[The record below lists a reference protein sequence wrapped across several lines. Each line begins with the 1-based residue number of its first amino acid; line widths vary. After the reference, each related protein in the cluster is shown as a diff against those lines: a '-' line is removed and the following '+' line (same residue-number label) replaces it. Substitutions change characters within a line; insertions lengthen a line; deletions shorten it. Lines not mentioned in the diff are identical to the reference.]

1 MSCLTVYHETSPD
14 IPNKVLTHFEDIAAT
29 LAEHGIGFERQPVAG
44 SVAPGSS
51 SQIVVEACGGQL
63 GELSRA
69 LGYPNTDIISLNRDH
84 AQKAEQ
90 RGRFLD
96 ERRHTAAESWFLL
109 GGRGL
114 LNVHVG
120 HHVFA
125 LLCEKGDIITLASGT
140 QYWLDLGEEPHIVL
154 VRLHSEAEGGLAEFT
169 DKSIAGRFPRLDD

>member
-63 GELSRA
+63 GGLSRA

-96 ERRHTAAESWFLL
+96 ERRHTAAESWYLL
-109 GGRGL
+109 AGRGL

-140 QYWLDLGEEPHIVL
+140 QYWLDVGEEPHIVL